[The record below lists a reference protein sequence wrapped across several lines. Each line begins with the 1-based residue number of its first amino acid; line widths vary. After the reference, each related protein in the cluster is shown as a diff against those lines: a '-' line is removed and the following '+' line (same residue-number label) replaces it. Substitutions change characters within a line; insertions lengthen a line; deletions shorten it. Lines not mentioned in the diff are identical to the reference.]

1 MSDIDGRVTR
11 TISTLTLI
19 ADRVTRFSGKLLL
32 GVAVVSIGSFLLGLA
47 ALEGGIRNVWIVL
60 GGAFGVIAVGAAL
73 IARWRIGGVRRQ
85 VPAIAAE
92 VRTLLTEGRRDA
104 VEVIEQFHGPAG
116 GGERDSVIVVS
127 RSMSGLR
134 GVARHGL
141 AGSEHLVK
149 AVTAITTFPG
159 LAAMAVL
166 ISIVFAL
173 LIPIF
178 LLALAL

>member
-73 IARWRIGGVRRQ
+73 VARWRIGGVRRQ
-85 VPAIAAE
+85 VPAIASE

-104 VEVIEQFHGPAG
+104 VEVIEQFHAPA

-141 AGSEHLVK
+141 AGSEHLLK

-166 ISIVFAL
+166 ISVVFAL
-173 LIPIF
+173 LVPIF
-178 LLALAL
+178 LLALVL

>member
-73 IARWRIGGVRRQ
+73 VARWRIGGVRRQ
-85 VPAIAAE
+85 VPAIASE

-104 VEVIEQFHGPAG
+104 VEVIEQFHAPA

-134 GVARHGL
+134 GVARHSL

-166 ISIVFAL
+166 ISVVFAL
-173 LIPIF
+173 LVPIF

>member
-73 IARWRIGGVRRQ
+73 VARWRIGGVRRQ
-85 VPAIAAE
+85 VPAIASE

-104 VEVIEQFHGPAG
+104 VEVIEQFHTPA

-141 AGSEHLVK
+141 AGSEHLLK

-166 ISIVFAL
+166 ISVVFAL
-173 LIPIF
+173 LVPIF
-178 LLALAL
+178 LLALVL